1 MPKNICII
9 YTETNGLHQLDE
21 PVTKKNIFG
30 FARLVCLNYI
40 IGYRKDGKFKELK
53 KVREILTPKC
63 INFEEDA
70 VNFHGITQKKA
81 EEKGIDSKII
91 IKNLADDLK
100 NVQVIVSH
108 NLPFHLRALHVE
120 CFRTSTYINF
130 NNYILI
136 DTISFYHDFGFLN
149 LLKLANK
156 IFDKS
161 FSKKKPKDYTKVIRK
176 IFIELYNRYEKKIKL
191 KS

>member
-30 FARLVCLNYI
+30 FARLVCLNYL

-53 KVREILTPKC
+53 RVREILTPKC
-63 INFEEDA
+63 INFEKDA
-70 VNFHGITQKKA
+70 VNFHGITHNKA
-81 EEKGIDSKII
+81 EEKGLDSKII
-91 IKNLADDLK
+91 MKNLADDLR

-136 DTISFYHDFGFLN
+136 DTLNFYHDFGFLN

-156 IFDKS
+156 IFNKS
-161 FSKKKPKDYTKVIRK
+161 FTKKKPKEYIKIIKKV
-176 IFIELYNRYEKKIKL
+176 FIELYNRYEKSNQL
-191 KS
+191 KN